1 MGRRWQR
8 AWRTSDH
15 NWVITSQPTA
25 ADFALRLSSRRIH
38 ERNFGRKFGQQKA
51 IENDVFSR
59 SYCLVA
65 GYATTD
71 TDIR

>member
-15 NWVITSQPTA
+15 NWVITSQPTP

-38 ERNFGRKFGQQKA
+38 ERNFGRKFGQQKPSKTMYFQGF
-51 IENDVFSR
+51 IVWLR
-59 SYCLVA
+59 
-65 GYATTD
+65 GHATTD